1 MREKLEDFKYELKE
15 FQDVLIKHRYEIPE
29 DTYKVLFDLL
39 FHALNTLKE
48 LEVIIHDQERA
59 KTRDRS

>member
-15 FQDVLIKHRYEIPE
+15 FQDVLIKHRYDIPE
-29 DTYKVLFDLL
+29 DTYKVFFDLL

-48 LEVIIHDQERA
+48 LEVIIHDEERA
-59 KTRDRS
+59 KTRDRG